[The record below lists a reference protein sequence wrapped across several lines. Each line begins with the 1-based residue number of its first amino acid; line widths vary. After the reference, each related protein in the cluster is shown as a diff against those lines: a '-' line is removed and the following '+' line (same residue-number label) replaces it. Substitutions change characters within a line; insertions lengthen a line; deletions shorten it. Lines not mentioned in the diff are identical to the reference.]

1 MTNLNVLE
9 NQVEHTYDLLKLT
22 CELVKK
28 PEAKSTSFNYDLLH
42 LPVTHLILAMTQ
54 LI

>member
-1 MTNLNVLE
+1 MTNLKPTYDLVEFTHDLLQVLE

-28 PEAKSTSFNYDLLH
+28 PEANLF
-42 LPVTHLILAMTQ
+42 
-54 LI
+54 